1 MATKTEESLVL
12 VSNSNGIV
20 IIPEKSPLKRLN
32 YFDGKFLRA
41 SDLKDEQ
48 DYLRNL
54 VRLSN
59 QAGGF
64 GVVHGFDLTLGG
76 GDTIDLGPG
85 LGINGNGRVLL
96 LPQGLSISVEEL
108 IEKSLQKAQ
117 KKGAQDV
124 SEFFEECVLVAETPP
139 INTTNPS
146 DLYLIVICP
155 AEALCGEEDV
165 YGKLCE
171 EACAT
176 SSDRPFAVEGVIVR
190 AVPLVLQ
197 TPLPHSKIV
206 PIATKKH
213 LRSRVASAYFE
224 DERHRIASMI
234 SKFGLAQ
241 EVWCLGA
248 DAASGACLPIGVIAR
263 AGATTVFLDPWIA
276 RRERMDSSP
285 RRYWQWRMMMRPWDV
300 FLAQILQFQCQLRDL
315 FGGDFTPEG
324 QDPCGD
330 AQTVIGEAAQKI
342 AEVVQ
347 TFKDANLQLDVSD
360 QAEMFSVKMVELE
373 SMSQKLTATGEQM
386 TVVKGNRLLIRGG
399 IIELP
404 SAGYL
409 PVAPKA
415 NETVNEQVRRL
426 MGEGVDL
433 RFCVVRPDF
442 VAHALEEAQHMERIS
457 LIEGLEDEAKKPKV
471 DILVPDGEVVA
482 ETQADTRVVFAAD
495 GPLESRLT
503 SFGET
508 QQTPKT
514 VPLPPV
520 PFKGAARSEKLTS
533 GGTAVYLGCASPFPF
548 TPLSKGIDADGWK
561 QLATITNVNTSGQP
575 QLGLWMT
582 LRSDKELVL
591 LKPGEVTNVDAEIAI
606 GFIFR
611 PGTIKTEFRAKLN
624 GPFTVGAPKPPFT
637 VSGTLAGKLSY
648 EGEGI
653 PAKTGNQSF
662 SLSLRQ
668 PTSTRIQIV
677 LGVPGKFEFEVDADW
692 SNPAQV
698 KTLTK
703 TTITPKA
710 GPIPKFEMALPLLLS
725 KDPNIFSLSNTNHVG
740 AMAALTIVGAALKE
754 QGFVAE
760 KTKVLFPPPPPAQ
773 TANAIRATRDW
784 VLFHRRRT
792 KQCEV
797 VGATRT
803 YQVYEAVIPAGSADN
818 PVPPATPT
826 AAEILNVTAEELKP
840 FVPIGTVSF
849 NAGASTPVGDLA
861 ALKAAWKKVP
871 GGSILWAGIASRGD
885 AKNDGDS
892 LAAARL
898 TALESQLDQVD
909 PTARADVLP
918 IVPPPLESSANDGII
933 VFMVGVRRTYYAYAS
948 TFSAIGGKNL

>member
-48 DYLRNL
+48 DYLRHL

-85 LGINGNGRVLL
+85 LGINGDGRVLL
-96 LPQGLSISVEEL
+96 LPQGLSISIQEL

-117 KKGAQDV
+117 KKGGQDV
-124 SEFFEECVLVAETPP
+124 SEFFEECVLVAEAPP
-139 INTTNPS
+139 INNANPS

-224 DERHRIASMI
+224 DERQKIASMI

-241 EVWCLGA
+241 QVWCLGA

-263 AGATTVFLDPWIA
+263 AGAATVFLDPWIA

-347 TFKDANLQLDVSD
+347 VFKDANLQIDVSD
-360 QAEMFSVKMVELE
+360 QAEMFSVKMLELE
-373 SMSQKLTATGEQM
+373 NMSQKLTATGEQM
-386 TVVKGNRLLIRGG
+386 TVLKGNRLLIQGG

-409 PVAPKA
+409 PVAPNA

-457 LIEGLEDEAKKPKV
+457 LIEGLEDEKKKPKV
-471 DILVPDGEVVA
+471 DILVPDGEVIA
-482 ETQADTRVVFAAD
+482 ETQPDTRVVFAAD
-495 GPLESRLT
+495 GPLQSSIT

-508 QQTPKT
+508 QTPKT
-514 VPLPPV
+514 VPLPPI
-520 PFKGAARSEKLTS
+520 PFKGAARSEKLAS
-533 GGTAVYLGCASPFPF
+533 GGTAVYLSCASLFPN
-548 TPLSKGIDADGWK
+548 TPLSKGFDVAAWK
-561 QLATITNVNTSGQP
+561 QLATITGVNTGTQP

-582 LRSDKELVL
+582 LRSDKELLL
-591 LKPGEVTNVDAEIAI
+591 LKTGEVTNIDAKLVI
-606 GFIFR
+606 GFVDR
-611 PGTIKTEFRAKLN
+611 PGTIKTEFRADLN
-624 GPFTVGAPKPPFT
+624 GLFTVQTPIAPFS
-637 VSGTLAGKLSY
+637 VSGTLAGKFAI
-648 EGEGI
+648 EGLVFTPRSE
-653 PAKTGNQSF
+653 NRNF

-668 PTSTRIQIV
+668 PGPATIEIMLRVQ
-677 LGVPGKFEFEVDADW
+677 GKFELVVEADW
-692 SNPAQV
+692 TNSAQV
-698 KTLTK
+698 KTNVRTALT
-703 TTITPKA
+703 PQV
-710 GPIPKFEMALPLLLS
+710 GGIPKFDMALPLILN
-725 KDPNIFSLSNTNHVG
+725 KDPNIFSVSNTNHVD
-740 AMAALTIVGAALKE
+740 AVAALTIVGAALKE
-754 QGFVAE
+754 QTFVAE
-760 KTKVLFPPPPPAQ
+760 KTKLLFPPPPPAQ
-773 TANAIRATRDW
+773 TAQAIRATRDW

-803 YQVYEAVIPAGSADN
+803 YQVYEAAVPAGSVN
-818 PVPPATPT
+818 EVVPQGTPT
-826 AAEILNVTAEELKP
+826 AAEILSATAEDLKP
-840 FVPIGTVSF
+840 FVPIGSVSF
-849 NAGASTPVGDLA
+849 NAGASTPIGDLA
-861 ALKAAWKKVP
+861 ALKGAWKKVP
-871 GGSILWAGIASRGD
+871 GGAILWAAIASRGD

-892 LAAARL
+892 LALARL
-898 TALESQLDQVD
+898 AALESQLDQVD
-909 PTARADVLP
+909 PTAKALVLP
-918 IVPPPLESSANDGII
+918 AIPPPLESTANDGII
-933 VFMVGVRRTYYAYAS
+933 VLIVGARQTYYAYAS
-948 TFSAIGGKNL
+948 ALGVIGGKNL

>member
-20 IIPEKSPLKRLN
+20 IIPEKSPLKRLH

-48 DYLRNL
+48 DYLRHL

-85 LGINGNGRVLL
+85 LGINGDGRVLL
-96 LPQGLSISVEEL
+96 LPQGLSIGIQEL

-117 KKGAQDV
+117 KKGEQDV

-139 INTTNPS
+139 INNTNPS

-197 TPLPHSKIV
+197 TPLPHSKLV

-213 LRSRVASAYFE
+213 LRSRVASAYFQ
-224 DERHRIASMI
+224 DERQKIASMI

-241 EVWCLGA
+241 QVWCLGA
-248 DAASGACLPIGVIAR
+248 DAAGGACLPIGVIAR
-263 AGATTVFLDPWIA
+263 AGAATVFLDPWIA

-342 AEVVQ
+342 AEVVRV
-347 TFKDANLQLDVSD
+347 FKDANLQIDVSD

-373 SMSQKLTATGEQM
+373 NMSQKLTATGEQM
-386 TVVKGNRLLIRGG
+386 TVLKGNRLLIQGG

-409 PVAPKA
+409 PVAPNA

-457 LIEGLEDEAKKPKV
+457 LIEGLEDENKKPKV

-482 ETQADTRVVFAAD
+482 ETQPDTRVVFAAD
-495 GPLESRLT
+495 GPMQSSIT

-508 QQTPKT
+508 QTPKT
-514 VPLPPV
+514 VPLPPI

-533 GGTAVYLGCASPFPF
+533 GGAAVYLGCASVFPA
-548 TPLSKGIDADGWK
+548 TPLSKGLDVAAWK
-561 QLATITNVNTSGQP
+561 QLATITGVNTGTQP

-582 LRSDKELVL
+582 LRSDKELLL
-591 LKPGEVTNVDAEIAI
+591 LKPGEVTSVDSELVI
-606 GFIFR
+606 GFIDR
-611 PGTIKTEFRAKLN
+611 PGTIRTEFRAELN
-624 GPFTVGAPKPPFT
+624 GLFTVQTPIAPFS
-637 VSGTLAGKLSY
+637 VSGTLAGKFSI
-648 EGEGI
+648 EGVVFT
-653 PAKTGNQSF
+653 PKTENRNF

-668 PTSTRIQIV
+668 PSAATIEIV
-677 LGVPGKFEFEVDADW
+677 LGVQGKFQLVVEADW
-692 SNPAQV
+692 TNPAQV
-698 KTLTK
+698 KTNVR
-703 TTITPKA
+703 TTITPQV
-710 GPIPKFEMALPLLLS
+710 GGIPRFEMALPLALD
-725 KDPNIFSLSNTNHVG
+725 KDPDIFSLSNTNHVG

-760 KTKVLFPPPPPAQ
+760 KSKVLFPPAPPAQ
-773 TANAIRATRDW
+773 TAQTIRATRDW

-792 KQCEV
+792 KQCGV

-803 YQVYEAVIPAGSADN
+803 YQVFEAVAPAGSAN
-818 PVPPATPT
+818 ELVPQGTPT
-826 AAEILNVTAEELKP
+826 AAEILSATADELKP

-849 NAGASTPVGDLA
+849 NAGASTPIGDLA
-861 ALKAAWKKVP
+861 ALKAAWKKIP
-871 GGSILWAGIASRGD
+871 GGAILWAGIASRGD

-892 LAAARL
+892 LAVARL

-909 PTARADVLP
+909 PAARADVLP
-918 IVPPPLESSANDGII
+918 IVPPPLESTANDGII
-933 VFMVGVRRTYYAYAS
+933 VFVVGARQTYYAYAS
-948 TFSAIGGKNL
+948 VLGVIGGKNL